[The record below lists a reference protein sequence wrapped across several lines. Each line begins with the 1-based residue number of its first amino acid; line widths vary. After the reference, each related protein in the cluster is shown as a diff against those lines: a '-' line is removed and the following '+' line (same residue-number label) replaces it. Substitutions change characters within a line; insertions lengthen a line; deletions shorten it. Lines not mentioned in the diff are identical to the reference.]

1 MQSATYM
8 AILYGNPVDFRCT
21 RARGPLAG
29 HSTVGRKL
37 QPDLLG
43 LEGRVP
49 SLGYRV
55 SLVPEGEHEDSHHN
69 HGQRQQ
75 LSHGDRP
82 KEEPDMS
89 VRLSEKY
96 YHEATETVTG
106 PKAPKPAAARG

>member
-8 AILYGNPVDFRCT
+8 AILLFPVH
-21 RARGPLAG
+21 ARKSPLAG
-29 HSTVGRKL
+29 DSTVGRKL

-69 HGQRQQ
+69 HG
-75 LSHGDRP
+75 
-82 KEEPDMS
+82 
-89 VRLSEKY
+89 
-96 YHEATETVTG
+96 
-106 PKAPKPAAARG
+106 